1 MPRLDAERIGLL
13 RRLSSTT
20 STINRRIDA
29 DLVDEFDLPLAW
41 FEVMASLARHG
52 GAMRVTELCVDLD
65 EIPSSLSRRLD
76 RMEEQGLVEREAT
89 PTTTSSSDRRAV
101 TVTLTKAGRAFWR
114 DANVVYRRAVQ
125 RHFAQVVT
133 DSDITALHRLL
144 GKLDP

>member
-13 RRLSSTT
+13 RRLSATT
-20 STINRRIDA
+20 STISRRIDA

-76 RMEEQGLVEREAT
+76 RMEDQRVVEREAT
-89 PTTTSSSDRRAV
+89 PTSSDRRAV
-101 TVTLTKAGRAFWR
+101 TVTLTKAGRALWR

-144 GKLDP
+144 SKLDP

>member
-13 RRLSSTT
+13 RRLSATT

-52 GAMRVTELCVDLD
+52 GAMRVSELCVDLD

-76 RMEEQGLVEREAT
+76 RMEEQGFVEREAT
-89 PTTTSSSDRRAV
+89 PTSSDRRSV

-144 GKLDP
+144 SKLDP

>member
-13 RRLSSTT
+13 RRLSATT
-20 STINRRIDA
+20 SSINRRIDA

-52 GAMRVTELCVDLD
+52 GSMRVTELCTDLD

-76 RMEEQGLVEREAT
+76 RMEEQAFVEREPT
-89 PTTTSSSDRRAV
+89 PTATDRRAV
-101 TVTLTKAGRAFWR
+101 TVTLTKGGRSYWR

-133 DSDITALHRLL
+133 ETDINALHRLL
-144 GKLDP
+144 SKLDP

>member
-13 RRLSSTT
+13 RRLSATT

-52 GAMRVTELCVDLD
+52 GAMRVSELCVDLD

-76 RMEEQGLVEREAT
+76 RMEEQRFVEREAT
-89 PTTTSSSDRRAV
+89 PTTSDRRAV
-101 TVTLTKAGRAFWR
+101 TVTLTKVGRAFWR

-144 GKLDP
+144 SKLDP